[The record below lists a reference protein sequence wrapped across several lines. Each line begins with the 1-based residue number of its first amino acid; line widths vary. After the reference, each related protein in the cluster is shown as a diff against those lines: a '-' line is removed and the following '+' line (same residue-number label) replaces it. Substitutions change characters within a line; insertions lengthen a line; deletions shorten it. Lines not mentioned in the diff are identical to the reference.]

1 MIAQVAVTCFDRL
14 IPCKTEGIEQC
25 DPLGISER
33 GQAALLDERHADG
46 RADANT
52 EGVFRSHAADWRH
65 ARLRLSPPQPP

>member
-46 RADANT
+46 RAD
-52 EGVFRSHAADWRH
+52 GGKGRKVCLQQLR
-65 ARLRLSPPQPP
+65 RLNE